1 MFEVL
6 THVHRLPL
14 FAANEYL
21 VRFTILSTNI
31 MTFMISKK
39 CCILFHLFARQIVLV
54 GWSTPSSL
62 YTERILYGLVALH
75 SLHISHCLNNVI
87 DVVMIELR
95 EAREARSTRAN

>member
-1 MFEVL
+1 MNI
-6 THVHRLPL
+6 L
-14 FAANEYL
+14 FAL
-21 VRFTILSTNI
+21 TTLSTNI

-62 YTERILYGLVALH
+62 YTERIVYRLVALH
-75 SLHISHCLNNVI
+75 SLYISHCLNNVI
-87 DVVMIELR
+87 DIVMIALR